1 MMMMMMM
8 MIHVLVSELV
18 LGNGESSGNRVLTA
32 GGIERDRGV
41 VGRRLAVAI
50 LGP

>member
-1 MMMMMMM
+1 MMMMM
-8 MIHVLVSELV
+8 MIHALVSELLV
-18 LGNGESSGNRVLTA
+18 LGNGDSSGNRVLTA